1 MSKRFDAAVAD
12 LPRLHTQLVESP
24 LRPVAHS
31 VSDLNFAGIYV
42 LYESGKPV
50 YVGISK
56 NLTKRLRN
64 HLERSSN
71 KAAFA
76 FPRAKDALKIAK
88 ASYTARGSRKDLM
101 RDLDFLDAFDRARG
115 EIRNMSVRALRE
127 DDSFKLFLLEAYVTS
142 EFGLS
147 LGGFEPH

>member
-64 HLERSSN
+64 IWSAPPIRPPL
-71 KAAFA
+71 
-76 FPRAKDALKIAK
+76 L
-88 ASYTARGSRKDLM
+88 SR
-101 RDLDFLDAFDRARG
+101 
-115 EIRNMSVRALRE
+115 VR
-127 DDSFKLFLLEAYVTS
+127 KM
-142 EFGLS
+142 
-147 LGGFEPH
+147 P